1 MAEEEKQAS
10 VPYFIHEGM
19 VSRMERIIRMLTKAL
34 IIVVAVVLTLFI
46 VNNIVWMKYMNAQ
59 MSEQIIEKVYD
70 TGIHEQS
77 DQDTD

>member
-34 IIVVAVVLTLFI
+34 IIVVAVVLALFI
-46 VNNIVWMKYMNAQ
+46 VNNIVWMKYVNAQ
-59 MSEQIIEKVYD
+59 KSEQITEKVYD

-77 DQDTD
+77 DQSTD